1 MRKIIAAI
9 LALTLALGACFML
22 SSCGD
27 KTDDPTTTAS
37 ADTSETVEETAAPS
51 EAVTGDNGET
61 VTPSE
66 SAPAEEGT
74 TEEPTTLVTVTAPVG
89 GSISLH
95 TTTTRSTALRSIPAK

>member
-22 SSCGD
+22 SSCGG
-27 KTDDPTTTAS
+27 KTDDPTTTAA
-37 ADTSETVEETAAPS
+37 ADNSEPVEDTAAQS
-51 EAVTGDNGET
+51 EALTGDIGET

-74 TEEPTTLVTVTAPVG
+74 TEEPTTLVTVAAPG
-89 GSISLH
+89 RRFGRRYRYILQQ
-95 TTTTRSTALRSIPAK
+95 RGQRR